1 MLETFFRI
9 HQFLVEHTEAPVRR
23 ALMDEIDWKQ
33 RLIGIKGSRGVGKT
47 TFLLQYERNILA
59 LGIKDACTST

>member
-9 HQFLVEHTEAPVRR
+9 HQFLLEHTQAPVRR

-33 RLIGIKGSRGVGKT
+33 RLIGIKGSRVLAKQPSC
-47 TFLLQYERNILA
+47 FSMQKRILVY
-59 LGIKDACTST
+59 GIRDACTST